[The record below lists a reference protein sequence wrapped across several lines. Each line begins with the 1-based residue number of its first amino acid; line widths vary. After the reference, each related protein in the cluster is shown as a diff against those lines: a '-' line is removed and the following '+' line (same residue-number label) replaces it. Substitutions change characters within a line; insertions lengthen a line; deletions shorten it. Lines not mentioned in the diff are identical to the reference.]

1 MWKKRVR
8 VGDLV
13 KCEFNGDDIGVIIK
27 GNDLG
32 FYVWINNKSIIFF
45 RNQLEVICESR

>member
-13 KCEFNGDDIGVIIK
+13 KCEFNGDE
-27 GNDLG
+27 LG
-32 FYVWINNKSIIFF
+32 LILKIEGYGFHIWIRNRTIFYF
-45 RNQLEVICESR
+45 RNQLEVISENR